1 MNIKVK
7 REDSRIVLPYGAG
20 RRIARVMGVTN
31 ETVSRALSGTKR
43 TKTAERIRYRA
54 VNDFGGKEI

>member
-7 REDSRIVLPYGAG
+7 KENSRIWTPRGTG
-20 RRIARVMGVTN
+20 IRIARVMGVHPV
-31 ETVSRALSGTKR
+31 TVSKALAGESR